1 MASTAPVRIHGP
13 LPPPVTGAARV
24 TDLMAA
30 ELRARGARLELNDS
44 NDAVGPLRRV
54 GRLVRGL
61 LRLGAARRGSVYVGG
76 AGGELLHYQAL
87 VVGLAR
93 RRGLRVV
100 FHHHNSSY
108 LDTPVAAM
116 ERLVRWGGAS
126 VRHVV
131 LGDVMADRLRRT
143 YPLAQDVVVCSNAA
157 LLAPVDR
164 PPHPR
169 HERVVLGHLS
179 NLTLE
184 KGLQDVVDAAVRARD
199 AGLDCTLVLAGPCAD
214 EAAAAVVAAARERL
228 GDALEV
234 TGPLDQEGVER
245 FYADVDLFVFPSR
258 YRNEAEPL
266 VVLDAMRHGV
276 PSVAVDVG
284 CLAELVP
291 DPLLVPVDGDVGAVV
306 LDVLRQ
312 GLPDGADV
320 QQRFTA
326 RRERALEG
334 RAAVVEHLLDGS

>member
-1 MASTAPVRIHGP
+1 M
-13 LPPPVTGAARV
+13 
-24 TDLMAA
+24 D
-30 ELRARGARLELNDS
+30 
-44 NDAVGPLRRV
+44 
-54 GRLVRGL
+54 
-61 LRLGAARRGSVYVGG
+61 
-76 AGGELLHYQAL
+76 
-87 VVGLAR
+87 
-93 RRGLRVV
+93 
-100 FHHHNSSY
+100 
-108 LDTPVAAM
+108 
-116 ERLVRWGGAS
+116 RLVRWGGAA

-131 LGDVMADRLRRT
+131 LGDVMAERLRRT

-157 LLAPVDR
+157 LLAPVDG
-164 PPHPR
+164 PPHPP
-169 HERVVLGHLS
+169 HGRVVLGHLS

-214 EAAAAVVAAARERL
+214 EAAAAVVASARERL
-228 GDALEV
+228 GDALVV
-234 TGPLDQEGVER
+234 TGPLDQDGVER

-291 DPLLVPVDGDVGAVV
+291 ASLLVPLDGDVGAVV
-306 LDVLRQ
+306 LDVLRR
-312 GLPDGADV
+312 GLPDGVDV

-326 RRERALEG
+326 RRERALEV
-334 RAAVVEHLLDGS
+334 RAAVVEHLLGG

>member
-1 MASTAPVRIHGP
+1 MASTAPVRVHGP

-44 NDAVGPLRRV
+44 NDAVGTMRRI

-61 LRLGAARRGSVYVGG
+61 LRLAVARRGSVYVGG

-108 LDTPVAAM
+108 LDQPVPAM
-116 ERLVRWGGAS
+116 DRLVRWGGAA

-131 LGDVMADRLRRT
+131 LGDVMAERLRRT

-157 LLAPVDR
+157 LLAPVDG
-164 PPHPR
+164 PPHPP
-169 HERVVLGHLS
+169 HGRVVLGHLS

-214 EAAAAVVAAARERL
+214 EAAAAVVASSRERL
-228 GDALEV
+228 GDALVV
-234 TGPLDQEGVER
+234 TGPLDQDGVER

-291 DPLLVPVDGDVGAVV
+291 ASLLVPLDGDVGAVV
-306 LDVLRQ
+306 LDVLRR

-326 RRERALEG
+326 RRERALEV
-334 RAAVVEHLLDGS
+334 RAAVVEHLLGG